1 MGESALGRP
10 STYSTELAERVCDV
24 FESEVGQLRAAF
36 AAREDLPT
44 ISTVYR
50 WEEAYPE
57 FRERLTRARKIRA
70 HLMADEAIDIAD
82 HTADDTIT
90 RTGRD
95 GSEYEVADHEWINR
109 SRLRVETRLR
119 IAKAMNQSVYGDK
132 TQQSGTVEVVY
143 RIHRGPK
150 PE

>member
-10 STYSTELAERVCDV
+10 STYSDELGERVCDV

-50 WEEAYPE
+50 WEEAYPQ
-57 FRERLTRARKIRA
+57 FRERLARARKIRA

-82 HTADDTIT
+82 HNANDTIT
-90 RTGRD
+90 KTARD

-119 IAKAMNQSVYGDK
+119 LAKALNQGVYGDK
-132 TQQSGTVEVVY
+132 MQQSGELEIRY